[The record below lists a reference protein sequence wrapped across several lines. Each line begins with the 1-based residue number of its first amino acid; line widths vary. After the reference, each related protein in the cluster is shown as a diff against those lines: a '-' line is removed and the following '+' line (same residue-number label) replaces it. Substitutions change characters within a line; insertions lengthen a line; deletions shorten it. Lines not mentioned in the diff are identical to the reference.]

1 MKPTI
6 QLRLFVSG
14 QDRTARRAIDNLRAV
29 CGNTTIRCRYRIDL
43 EIIDIHE
50 HPGLADEDQVF
61 ATPTLLKKRPP
72 PVRRIVGDLSNKQ
85 DILFIMGINS
95 TPGTESDAGDGH
107 A

>member
-14 QDRTARRAIDNLRAV
+14 RDRAALRAIKSLRAV
-29 CGNTTIRCRYRIDL
+29 CEDTSIRSRYRIDL

-50 HPGLADEDQVF
+50 SPELADEDQVF
-61 ATPTLLKKRPP
+61 ATPTLLKKHPA
-72 PVRRIVGDLSNKQ
+72 PVRRVVGDLSNRQ
-85 DILFIMGINS
+85 EILFTMDIKS
-95 TPGTESDAGDGH
+95 TPGTESEAGDGK